1 MVRCMQLRYVDPHKK
16 HGLAYEAMVRFGRS
30 RTGQSFVRH
39 VAAHIDPWL
48 YRATGGR
55 FASSLGTV
63 VTAPLKTTGAK
74 SGQPRE
80 VQITYFHDGPDAIAI
95 ASNYG
100 GAKHPQWYY
109 NLIAHP
115 QCELGG
121 ETFVATEVTNPD
133 EHARLF
139 VLGEQVYAGWRD
151 YRAKTAPVGRQI
163 PIFRLTPR

>member
-1 MVRCMQLRYVDPHKK
+1 MPLRYVDPHSKR
-16 HGLAYEAMVRFGRS
+16 GPMYQAMVRFGRS
-30 RTGQSFVRH
+30 RAGQLFIRH
-39 VAAHIDPWL
+39 VAARVDPWL

-55 FASSLGTV
+55 FSTSIGTI
-63 VTAPLKTTGAK
+63 VTAPLVTTGAK

-80 VQITYFHDGPDAIAI
+80 AEITYFHDGPDAIAI

-115 QCELGG
+115 ECDLGG
-121 ETFVATEVTNPD
+121 DRFVASEVTDPA

-139 VLGEQVYAGWRD
+139 ALGEQVYPGWAD
-151 YRAKTAPVGRQI
+151 YREKTLSVGRRI
-163 PIFRLTPR
+163 PIFRLKPR